1 MTADISKYQEH
12 REKLAKAMVFIC
24 DQAGI
29 DSEDYKKLQM
39 ESLYHHGIWVRHIDY
54 SGVVIGKIFEFK
66 NTTMIKAKAVDGT
79 ERLFA

>member
-39 ESLYHHGIWVRHIDY
+39 ESYIIMGYGLGISITAE
-54 SGVVIGKIFEFK
+54 S
-66 NTTMIKAKAVDGT
+66 
-79 ERLFA
+79 